1 MRIKRRLSRT
11 GTQSQ
16 NLQESMDGIEVS
28 LGTLFRYLLAKG
40 TLLSGAVTPVHKIK
54 VREHFVPSSSFLYA
68 VPDRLYNSFTQYIT
82 VKTGYFGSIRPLV
95 ICCDTLVMSLLNF
108 VLLRFINFALLSK
121 LSYAT
126 TSESSFHF

>member
-16 NLQESMDGIEVS
+16 NLQESMDGIGVS

-40 TLLSGAVTPVHKIK
+40 TPLSGAVTPVHKIK

-68 VPDRLYNSFTQYIT
+68 VPDTSKQNRKKKS
-82 VKTGYFGSIRPLV
+82 
-95 ICCDTLVMSLLNF
+95 
-108 VLLRFINFALLSK
+108 ALERS
-121 LSYAT
+121 
-126 TSESSFHF
+126 TSA